1 MFLPWSQLKKS
12 RPSEHAIM
20 AALLF
25 FTYQTP
31 SQTLPY
37 PQNQT
42 SHDVIQQPV
51 GRPLPVLISP

>member
-1 MFLPWSQLKKS
+1 MFLPLRQLKKS
-12 RPSEHAIM
+12 RPSEHPTM

-25 FTYQTP
+25 LMYQNP

-37 PQNQT
+37 PQNQA
-42 SHDVIQQPV
+42 SHDVIQQPA